1 MAALDTV
8 RARIDADLKRDAIAA
23 LDAMG
28 MTASEAIRLL
38 FVRVAKE
45 KALPF
50 EVRTP
55 NAKTR
60 AALEAAERGE
70 LTRFENVDALMA
82 DLNAK

>member
-8 RARIDADLKRDAIAA
+8 RARIDADLKKDAIAVF
-23 LDAMG
+23 DSMG

-70 LTRFENVDALMA
+70 TTKFDSVAALMA
-82 DLNAK
+82 DLND